1 MAMYQEAD
9 RILVEEAAI
18 MPLAY
23 WRCHWLVKPWVR
35 RYPVSTTKSWFW
47 KDVIIDPH

>member
-1 MAMYQEAD
+1 
-9 RILVEEAAI
+9 

-23 WRCHWLVKPWVR
+23 RRGHWLVKAWVR
-35 RYPVSTTKSWFW
+35 RYPVSTTKYWFW